1 MVDHYSII
9 EVPRNASAS
18 DKKKTYKKLAIVCFV
33 NTFIFMISI
42 KILSLNF
49 RDTKSIKMVSGG
61 KLLYSNS
68 LLLLLESSVKSSF
81 FSEESAEMLLTKQVF
96 HNPTTMV
103 LSLSWPIVYRLILR
117 HHNSNLRN

>member
-33 NTFIFMISI
+33 NTFIFVISI

-61 KLLYSNS
+61 KLL
-68 LLLLLESSVKSSF
+68 LLLLESSVKSSF
-81 FSEESAEMLLTKQVF
+81 VSEESAEMLLTKQVF

-103 LSLSWPIVYRLILR
+103 LSLSWSIVYRLILR